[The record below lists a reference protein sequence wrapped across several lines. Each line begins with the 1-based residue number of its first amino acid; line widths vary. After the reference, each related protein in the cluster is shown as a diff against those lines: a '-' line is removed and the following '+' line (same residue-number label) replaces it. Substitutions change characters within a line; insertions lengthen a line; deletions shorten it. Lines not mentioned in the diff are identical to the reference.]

1 MEVVFTY
8 IPIRNNYPT
17 ETYLA
22 YSIENLNNQNVIPIL
37 YSDKDYLCESNLKYK
52 WVKLEIDSKY
62 TIKGYNLWS
71 YPKLKVLSTIDF
83 PFIHLDND
91 LIVDDFS
98 KLKSIIDTNKLNLAY
113 KHPLSKAQTN
123 SCTEIYKRYSNIPL
137 DFEELNNTCVI
148 ASNDYLNINKAY
160 SDVIKIIDENYDFF
174 IETYDEIPPITL
186 NQQYVNLYFNDINY
200 LYDKNP
206 SVEDIKQNGILHLAE
221 KNLVNLSSI
230 I

>member
-8 IPIRNNYPT
+8 IPIRKKYPA

-37 YSDKDYLCESNLKYK
+37 YSDKDYLCKTNLKYK
-52 WVKLEIDSKY
+52 WVKLDESEYKM
-62 TIKGYNLWS
+62 KGYNLWS

-160 SDVIKIIDENYDFF
+160 SDVIKIIDENFDFF
-174 IETYDEIPPITL
+174 IERYDGIPPITL

-221 KNLVNLSSI
+221 KNLVNLSSTI
-230 I
+230 